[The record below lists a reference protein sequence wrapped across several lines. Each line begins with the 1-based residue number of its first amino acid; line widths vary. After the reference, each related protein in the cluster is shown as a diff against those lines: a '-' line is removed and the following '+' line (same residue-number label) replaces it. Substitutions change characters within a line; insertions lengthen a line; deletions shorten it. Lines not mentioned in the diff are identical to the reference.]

1 MNPNAS
7 KSETLKEKYASEKKN
22 LSQECLTDNEQS
34 VYYYKQKTCPRIWG
48 KLNTGVLGDTRTH
61 TEFENLELPFLMLI
75 RITMHSLYVH
85 SYLALK
91 F

>member
-1 MNPNAS
+1 MWPLGC
-7 KSETLKEKYASEKKN
+7 EKE
-22 LSQECLTDNEQS
+22 QENGGDLREGEERLFQQLLD
-34 VYYYKQKTCPRIWG
+34 CPRIWG